1 MSGHRDNGLL
11 WQWSATELAAAYR
24 AGRVTPVE
32 AVRSCLAR
40 IEQVNPQINAFVAL
54 RDAVLEDAEASTGR
68 FRAGQPLSVLDGL
81 PLSIKD
87 NLCTA
92 DLPTTWGCPSLVAHP
107 PAARDELPVARARAA
122 GALIV
127 GKTNVPE
134 FTLEGYTG
142 NPVFGVTRNPWD
154 LALTPGGSSGGAVA
168 SVSAGC
174 TPLALGTDGGGS
186 IRRPASHCG
195 LVGFKPSI
203 GAIARGDGLPS
214 LLLDFEVVGPMARS
228 VADARLMFE
237 VLRGPHPTDR
247 ASLACEAAAALSQR
261 TRQSR
266 APRVLYVPTL
276 SGAPVDPAISAACA
290 DAASRLRDLG
300 FDVETGDLPL
310 SIEALSRQWPQ
321 VGQIGLAAMFNAMPA
336 WRELA
341 SPKYRDMAAQ
351 GDALGAAALWQLLES
366 VEQLR
371 RDCAQLFETIDLIA
385 MPSAAAL
392 PWPAQEAFPPA
403 IAGQAVG
410 PRGHAVFTGWVNAAG
425 LPAVS
430 VPVAASAAGL
440 PIGLQLIGA
449 YGADDA
455 VLEAAAAFERLC
467 PWTHLRPPL

>member
-1 MSGHRDNGLL
+1 MSGTGDNAPL
-11 WQWSATELAAAYR
+11 WQWSATALAEAYR
-24 AGRVTPVE
+24 TGRVTPVE

-54 RDAVLEDAEASTGR
+54 RDAVLEDAEASTAR
-68 FRAGQPLSVLDGL
+68 FRAGQPLSALDGL

-92 DLPTTWGCPSLVAHP
+92 DLPTTWGCPSLRAHP
-107 PAARDELPVARARAA
+107 PKPRNELPVALARAA

-134 FTLEGYTG
+134 FTLEGYTA
-142 NPVFGVTRNPWD
+142 NPLFGVTRNPWD

-168 SVSAGC
+168 SVAAGC

-203 GAIARGDGLPS
+203 GAIPRGDGLPT

-237 VLRGPHPTDR
+237 VLRGPLSTDR
-247 ASLACEAAAALSQR
+247 ASLACHAAALSH
-261 TRQSR
+261 RQHPSH
-266 APRVLYVPTL
+266 PLRVLYVPTL
-276 SGAPVDPAISAACA
+276 SQAPVDPAILAACGEA
-290 DAASRLRDLG
+290 VNRLRDLG
-300 FDVETGDLPL
+300 CAVETGELPL
-310 SIEALSRQWPQ
+310 PIEALSRQWPL
-321 VGQIGLAAMFNAMPA
+321 VGQIGLAAMFNAAPA

-341 SPKYRDMAAQ
+341 STKYQDMATQ
-351 GDALGAAALWQLLES
+351 GEAVGAAALWQLLEA
-366 VEQLR
+366 VDQLR
-371 RDCAQLFETIDLIA
+371 RDCVTLFEAFDLIA

-392 PWPAQEAFPPA
+392 PWPAHEAFPPT
-403 IAGQAVG
+403 IAGVAVG

-430 VPVAASAAGL
+430 VPVAPSDTGM
-440 PIGLQLIGA
+440 PIGLQLIGP

-455 VLEAAAAFERLC
+455 VLNAAEAFERMC
-467 PWTHLRPPL
+467 PWTQRRPPL

>member
-1 MSGHRDNGLL
+1 MSLNYVAIGFFAMLGMMLLGLPIATSMAVVGIVGGMAAYGLPFIDSIAPVIWGVHNDNLLTSVPLFVLMGELLLRSGIADRMFGALAAWLGRLPGGLL
-11 WQWSATELAAAYR
+11 HTNIGCSALFAATSGSSVAT
-24 AGRVTPVE
+24 AATVGT
-32 AVRSCLAR
+32 
-40 IEQVNPQINAFVAL
+40 VAL
-54 RDAVLEDAEASTGR
+54 
-68 FRAGQPLSVLDGL
+68 
-81 PLSIKD
+81 
-87 NLCTA
+87 
-92 DLPTTWGCPSLVAHP
+92 PSLHK
-107 PAARDELPVARARAA
+107 R
-122 GALIV
+122 
-127 GKTNVPE
+127 
-134 FTLEGYTG
+134 GY
-142 NPVFGVTRNPWD
+142 PMHMS
-154 LALTPGGSSGGAVA
+154 LGSIA
-168 SVSAGC
+168 AGC

-261 TRQSR
+261 PRQSR

-276 SGAPVDPAISAACA
+276 SGAPVNPAISAACA

-371 RDCAQLFETIDLIA
+371 RDCAHLFESVDLIA

-430 VPVAASAAGL
+430 VPVAASAACL